1 MTKRTTTL
9 VVGLQDKERLNG
21 YPKSSKHRKAE
32 SLVSKGAGIQIL
44 SEADFPRCSVSP
56 VDSPRTKLRTEYI

>member
-1 MTKRTTTL
+1 MGRKKGHNRPLIL

-21 YPKSSKHRKAE
+21 YTKSSKHRKAE

-44 SEADFPRCSVSP
+44 SEADFHAMLSVTNS
-56 VDSPRTKLRTEYI
+56 